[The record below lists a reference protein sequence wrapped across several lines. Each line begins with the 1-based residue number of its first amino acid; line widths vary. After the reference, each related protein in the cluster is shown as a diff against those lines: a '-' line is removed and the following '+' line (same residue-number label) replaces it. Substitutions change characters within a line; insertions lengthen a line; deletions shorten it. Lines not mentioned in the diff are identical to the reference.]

1 MPGVI
6 LIALLLTLNIF
17 HTVSIVNFE
26 QVNAGC
32 DVNDVLNWLTIVWN
46 VTPSLDSFLTIYMH
60 QFLWLTERR
69 GNFLNLFQKEGGT
82 QKGEEV
88 SSGKGG
94 SNPGG
99 NYDTNYDTMILV
111 GVKL

>member
-46 VTPSLDSFLTIYMH
+46 VTPSLDSVSY
-60 QFLWLTERR
+60 
-69 GNFLNLFQKEGGT
+69 NLHAPIFMTHRK
-82 QKGEEV
+82 KG
-88 SSGKGG
+88 
-94 SNPGG
+94 
-99 NYDTNYDTMILV
+99 
-111 GVKL
+111 